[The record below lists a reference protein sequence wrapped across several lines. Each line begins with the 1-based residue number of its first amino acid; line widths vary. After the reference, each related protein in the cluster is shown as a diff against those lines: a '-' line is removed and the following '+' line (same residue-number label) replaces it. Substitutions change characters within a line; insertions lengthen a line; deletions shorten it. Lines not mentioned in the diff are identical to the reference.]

1 MLAKNEILFTKI
13 KKILILVNRCGIH
26 YAYPKMV
33 IARTRHDD
41 YQYEGIKIVDIAN
54 WITC

>member
-54 WITC
+54 WLTC

>member
-1 MLAKNEILFTKI
+1 MFAKNEILFTKI
-13 KKILILVNRCGIH
+13 KKLILVNICGIH

-33 IARTRHDD
+33 IAITRHDD

-54 WITC
+54 WLTC